1 MLEELYVAGFAVLV
15 LGSMVVSV
23 LVNLSRESDR
33 ACVSAGCQGARAMLP
48 WLVAAGA
55 VVVLLTLARLVGP
68 VFVSPAF
75 ASWLLP
81 TPVARPGLLRLRLLS
96 VGGIFA
102 VTGAVAAAVGGILG
116 GLGAGADA
124 LLATSSAAVVAA
136 AVGVAGLAQ
145 ARQGGTLRSLDQ
157 ALAGSAWVVLV
168 ATAAGRPLLRH
179 PLRTVGP
186 GSWFVLAAS
195 LVAAAT
201 AGAAALHHLGALH
214 TRSVTP
220 GGRLLPAVSG
230 ALSGLD
236 LALAYDV
243 VVAHQSRARGF
254 VRSRRGGPSGLGA
267 LVRLDLVRLRR
278 HPGPLVVL
286 LAALAVPAA
295 ARAAGGGRV
304 VILVAALVGFLAGLP
319 LLVAL
324 RVVSRTPALV
334 RTLPFRT
341 ATVVQAAV
349 TVPAVALLVFGGAS
363 VPILHSAARE
373 GWFAA
378 ALTGLAVAASALAS
392 GIRWMTA
399 RPADYAQPLV
409 STPAGGV
416 PTNLYGSV
424 FRGFDVLLLTTTPVL
439 LTARPQGAAISLALS
454 LAVAAYL
461 LRRER

>member
-1 MLEELYVAGFAVLV
+1 
-15 LGSMVVSV
+15 MVVSV

-55 VVVLLTLARLVGP
+55 LVVLLTLARLLGP
-68 VFVSPAF
+68 VFVSPAA

-81 TPVARPGLLRLRLLS
+81 TPVDRPGLLLLRLLS
-96 VGGIFA
+96 IGGIFA
-102 VTGAVAAAVGGILG
+102 MTGGMAAAVGGILG
-116 GLGAGADA
+116 GLGAGAVT
-124 LLATSSAAVVAA
+124 LLASSCAAMVAA
-136 AVGVAGLAQ
+136 AVGIAGLAQ
-145 ARQGGTLRSLDQ
+145 SRPGGAARSLDR
-157 ALAGSAWVVLV
+157 ALAVAAWIVLV
-168 ATAAGRPLLRH
+168 ATAAGRPLLRD
-179 PLRTVGP
+179 PVRSVGL
-186 GSWFVLAAS
+186 GWWVMLVASLAA
-195 LVAAAT
+195 AAA
-201 AGAAALHHLGALH
+201 AAAAALHRLDALH
-214 TRSVTP
+214 ARSVTP

-243 VVAHQSRARGF
+243 VVAHQSRTRGF

-278 HPGPLVVL
+278 HPGPLVLL
-286 LAALAVPAA
+286 LASLAVPAA

-304 VILVAALVGFLAGLP
+304 VILIAALVGFLAGLP

-324 RVVSRTPALV
+324 RVVSRTPALA

-341 ATVVQAAV
+341 STVVQATV
-349 TVPAVALLVFGGAS
+349 TVPAVVLLLFGEAS
-363 VPILHSAARE
+363 VPILHSAARS
-373 GWFAA
+373 GWLAA

-399 RPADYAQPLV
+399 RPPDYARPLV

-424 FRGFDVLLLTTTPVL
+424 FRGFDVLLVTTTPVL
-439 LTARPQGAAISLALS
+439 LTARPQGAVISLAIS

-461 LRRER
+461 LRRDR

>member
-1 MLEELYVAGFAVLV
+1 
-15 LGSMVVSV
+15 MVVSV

-55 VVVLLTLARLVGP
+55 LVVLLTLARLLGP
-68 VFVSPAF
+68 VFVSPAA

-81 TPVARPGLLRLRLLS
+81 TPVDRPGLLLLRLLS
-96 VGGIFA
+96 IGGIFA
-102 VTGAVAAAVGGILG
+102 MTGGMAAAVGGILG
-116 GLGAGADA
+116 GLGAGAVT
-124 LLATSSAAVVAA
+124 LLASSCAAVVAA
-136 AVGVAGLAQ
+136 AVGIAGLAQ
-145 ARQGGTLRSLDQ
+145 SRPGGAARILDR
-157 ALAGSAWVVLV
+157 ALAVAAWIVLV
-168 ATAAGRPLLRH
+168 ATAVGRPLLRD
-179 PLRTVGP
+179 PVRSVGL
-186 GSWFVLAAS
+186 GWWVMLVASLAA
-195 LVAAAT
+195 AAA
-201 AGAAALHHLGALH
+201 AAAAALHRLDALH
-214 TRSVTP
+214 ARSVTP

-243 VVAHQSRARGF
+243 VVAHQSRTRGF

-278 HPGPLVVL
+278 HPGPLVLL
-286 LAALAVPAA
+286 LASLAVPAA

-304 VILVAALVGFLAGLP
+304 VILIAALVGFLAGLP

-324 RVVSRTPALV
+324 RVVSRTPALA

-341 ATVVQAAV
+341 STVVQATV
-349 TVPAVALLVFGGAS
+349 TVPAVVLLLFGGAS
-363 VPILHSAARE
+363 VPILHSAARS
-373 GWFAA
+373 GWLAA

-399 RPADYAQPLV
+399 RPPDYARPLV

-424 FRGFDVLLLTTTPVL
+424 FRGFDVLLVTTTPVL
-439 LTARPQGAAISLALS
+439 LTARPQGAVISLALS

-461 LRRER
+461 LRRDR